1 MDDKAKQLLK
11 LIEDKIQALAEETD
25 SVRFSETFQSYLAT
39 IRKFHNYSFRN
50 QLLISFG
57 FPNATHVAGYKDWA
71 RKFNRQVKKGE
82 HGIAILAPVIGK
94 KSERKNKPDAD
105 ANDQEGVTITTD
117 EDGYLRFGKDFIT
130 YRTVYV
136 FDVSQTEGDPLPDEP
151 NWHDF
156 EKNPEVEAALKAFAT
171 SKGIKIEIVQNLHG
185 ADGAC
190 SGGRIRILPNAGTR
204 TMIHELAHEILHW
217 GHPEL
222 KLSTKQEEIEADATA
237 FVVAQYFNFSQDSQ
251 TSPNY
256 LALHNA
262 DSKAILACFKR
273 IRATSVQIIEAI
285 ESGMDR
291 SAKKMEGAA

>member
-1 MDDKAKQLLK
+1 MDDKAKQLLN

-25 SVRFSETFQSYLAT
+25 SVRFSDTFISYLAV
-39 IRKFHNYSFRN
+39 IGRFHHYSFRN

-57 FPNATHVAGYKDWA
+57 YPNATHVAGYKDWA

-94 KSERKNKPDAD
+94 KPERKNTSDAD
-105 ANDQEGVTITTD
+105 ENEKEGVIITTD

-136 FDVSQTEGDPLPDEP
+136 FDVSQTEGDPLPESP

-156 EKNPEVEAALKAFAT
+156 EKNPEVEAALKSFAT
-171 SKGIKIEIVQNLHG
+171 SKGIKIEIVESLHG
-185 ADGAC
+185 ADGAS
-190 SGGRIRILPNAGTR
+190 SGGKIRILPKAGTR

-237 FVVAQYFNFSQDSQ
+237 FVVAQYFNISQDPQ

-262 DSKAILACFKR
+262 DSKAILACFNR
-273 IRATSVQIIEAI
+273 IRETSVQIIEAI
-285 ESGMDR
+285 ELGMDR
-291 SAKKMEGAA
+291 STKKMEGAA